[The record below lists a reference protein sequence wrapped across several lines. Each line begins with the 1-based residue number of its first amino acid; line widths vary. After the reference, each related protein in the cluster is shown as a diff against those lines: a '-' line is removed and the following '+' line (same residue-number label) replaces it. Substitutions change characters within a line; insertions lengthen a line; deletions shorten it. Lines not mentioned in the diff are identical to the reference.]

1 VSDEII
7 SEFSDY
13 LNINS
18 SLIISINGYTDDVG
32 EEEYNQLLSERR
44 AFAVY
49 EKLIKNGV
57 PREKLKYQGFGERS
71 PKNNN
76 EDDAERELNRRTEFY
91 IIKK

>member
-1 VSDEII
+1 MSDEII

-18 SLIISINGYTDDVG
+18 SLIISINGYTDDIG
-32 EEEYNQLLSERR
+32 EEQYNQLLSERR

-57 PREKLKYQGFGERS
+57 SRERLRYQGFGERN

-76 EDDAERELNRRTEFY
+76 EDDTERELNRRTEFY